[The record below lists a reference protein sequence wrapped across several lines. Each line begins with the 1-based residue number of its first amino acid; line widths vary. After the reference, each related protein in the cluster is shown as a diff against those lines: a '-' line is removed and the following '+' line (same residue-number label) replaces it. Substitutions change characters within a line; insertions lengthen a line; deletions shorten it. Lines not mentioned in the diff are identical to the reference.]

1 MVNFLL
7 LCLTA
12 LIFLLQSPTAMT
24 DQAQNEIVKQFDD
37 AASQLVSKIL
47 KNNRNIKTSRPRL
60 LFTPYAG
67 TEVLDVPAKTL
78 KKYHSIFLGELI
90 KNGSDKILISTDDN
104 YKLMPEARLKT
115 SDYMVTSEISRF
127 GETLNFNYRLE
138 SLKTS
143 SIIDLVRIKLTNLS
157 LKELDDAPQGIS
169 FNNALNN
176 AADRLFFG
184 SPDMK
189 SIYYNFLKSEDKGF
203 STAFDRV
210 FMQDLIQKLEERIS
224 NPLTRRK
231 LSTVFRRTSKLK
243 LPSGAYHL
251 SGTSRISGQ
260 NIYVNITLKDKANR
274 TTSWSGYITRSSL
287 GSNLAFENLN
297 YKNELEALRSTDRQ
311 GDLNLSL
318 TTSFGDDPV
327 LRFKDVWQ
335 LKVKV
340 NKPAWLFCFYY
351 MNNKETLQI
360 YPNHATWQYFGGPK
374 IPAGKEISI
383 PRRYKMGEAKV
394 SFVVSEPAGY
404 ELVKCFAT
412 TRDVTADLPAQLLGK
427 DAIDMGA
434 HKAPPVLTNEIDKI
448 LSNEFRRHSPNV
460 AEASIAVTVI
470 SGK

>member
-1 MVNFLL
+1 M
-7 LCLTA
+7 
-12 LIFLLQSPTAMT
+12 Q
-24 DQAQNEIVKQFDD
+24 
-37 AASQLVSKIL
+37 VSKTWLQTFFNQSLDQIDIENIL
-47 KNNRNIKTSRPRL
+47 TM
-60 LFTPYAG
+60 AG
-67 TEVLDVPAKTL
+67 LEVDEVK
-78 KKYHSIFLGELI
+78 SF
-90 KNGSDKILISTDDN
+90 D
-104 YKLMPEARLKT
+104 
-115 SDYMVTSEISRF
+115 
-127 GETLNFNYRLE
+127 
-138 SLKTS
+138 SLS
-143 SIIDLVRIKLTNLS
+143 DLVVVAEVVSVEKHP
-157 LKELDDAPQGIS
+157 D
-169 FNNALNN
+169 
-176 AADRLFFG
+176 ADRLNVCQVNAGQSEHLQIVCGAPNVRAGLKVPCALVGAKLADFENTQG
-184 SPDMK
+184 KDLSEAKMK
-189 SIYYNFLKSEDKGF
+189 EYKDTSKRWVEMGPEMASVEIQNWRQKRRFDEALSIFELLKSEDKGF
-203 STAFDRV
+203 STAFDQV
-210 FMQDLIQKLEERIS
+210 FVQDLIQKLEERIS
-224 NPLTRRK
+224 NPLTQRK

-374 IPAGKEISI
+374 IPAGREISI
-383 PRRYKMGEAKV
+383 PRHYKMDEAKV
-394 SFVVSEPAGY
+394 TFVVSEPAGY